1 VKKDRDRDRRDKELT
16 ERGGMKRNRDGGRR
30 DEEEDRRGQEGST
43 GSGTRCM
50 NKNKDRWD

>member
-1 VKKDRDRDRRDKELT
+1 MKKDRDRDRRDKELT
-16 ERGGMKRNRDGGRR
+16 ERGGMKRNRGRR